1 MLNEV
6 IKKHKQTEFNR
17 VNVKVRKPNQ
27 QEMAQSREAEREKRL
42 KVSRSIFKKFQKK
55 NRT

>member
-17 VNVKVRKPNQ
+17 VNVKVRKPNA

-42 KVSRSIFKKFQKK
+42 KVSRSIYFILF
-55 NRT
+55 